1 MLAAVR
7 SGASCATALN
17 LLSSQQRP
25 GVQALSFLAL
35 RHLGRALVLR
45 QILARRPPPAA
56 TDALLL
62 TALALMWHNDDDD
75 AAEPAPY
82 QAFTLVDQAVEAA
95 QQTRAMRS
103 GAAFV
108 NACLRRFLR
117 ERACLVAQ
125 SDPVPLARWNHP
137 EWWVNRLQTDWPTR
151 WMTML
156 EANNRHAPL
165 TLRVNSRKTSV
176 NNYLLMLGSA
186 GMAATRV
193 GPHGVHL
200 HAACAVDVIPGFADG
215 LVSVQDASAQRAA
228 PLLLSGWTVRAGEPD
243 NNQVK
248 HHAPLRV
255 LDACAAPGGK
265 TAHLLELANLQLTA
279 LDIDAERCDRVRQT
293 LQRLGLVA
301 QVVQA
306 DAADP
311 SSWWDGILFD
321 AVMLDAPCSASGV
334 VRRHPDIRWLRR
346 PTDIAQMV
354 QTQARLL
361 QSLWPLLKPG
371 GRMLYAVCS
380 VFKAEGDDTIQAFMA
395 GRTDVQ
401 CLPLARNAGNFD
413 DFDDFDD
420 LDDVQ
425 ADGPDGDGFFYALLQ
440 KSAK

>member
-1 MLAAVR
+1 
-7 SGASCATALN
+7 
-17 LLSSQQRP
+17 
-25 GVQALSFLAL
+25 
-35 RHLGRALVLR
+35 
-45 QILARRPPPAA
+45 
-56 TDALLL
+56 
-62 TALALMWHNDDDD
+62 
-75 AAEPAPY
+75 
-82 QAFTLVDQAVEAA
+82 
-95 QQTRAMRS
+95 
-103 GAAFV
+103 
-108 NACLRRFLR
+108 
-117 ERACLVAQ
+117 
-125 SDPVPLARWNHP
+125 
-137 EWWVNRLQTDWPTR
+137 
-151 WMTML
+151 ML

-176 NNYLLMLGSA
+176 NHYLSMLGSA

-228 PLLLSGWTVRAGEPD
+228 PLLLSGWAVRAGEPD
-243 NNQVK
+243 NDQVK

-361 QSLWPLLKPG
+361 QSLWPLVKPG

-380 VFKAEGDDTIQAFMA
+380 VFKAEGDDTIRAFMA
-395 GRTDVQ
+395 GRTDVR
-401 CLPLARNAGNFD
+401 CLPLARNAGDFD
-413 DFDDFDD
+413 DFDDFEN

-425 ADGPDGDGFFYALLQ
+425 ADGPDSDGFFYALLQ